1 MSMTGLDVF
10 DKTIHITNE
19 WLNDLMYEMNWTEK
33 HKAYSAMRVCL
44 HTLRDRLTVDEAT
57 HLGAQLPLLIRGV
70 YYEGWNPSAAPEKI
84 REKEDFLSR
93 IRESAKG
100 TDLEVEDAETT
111 TRAVFKLLFHR
122 ISEGEIQDI
131 KQMIPDALR
140 EFWPERM

>member
-33 HKAYSAMRVCL
+33 HKAYSAIRVCL
-44 HTLRDRLTVDEAT
+44 HALRDRLTVDEAT

-84 REKEDFLSR
+84 RDKEEFLYR

-100 TDLEVEDAETT
+100 TDLQVEDAETT

>member
-70 YYEGWNPSAAPEKI
+70 YY
-84 REKEDFLSR
+84 
-93 IRESAKG
+93 
-100 TDLEVEDAETT
+100 
-111 TRAVFKLLFHR
+111 
-122 ISEGEIQDI
+122 
-131 KQMIPDALR
+131 
-140 EFWPERM
+140 

>member
-44 HTLRDRLTVDEAT
+44 HTLRDRLTVDEAV
-57 HLGAQLPLLIRGV
+57 HLGAQLPLLIRGA
-70 YYEGWNPSAAPEKI
+70 YYEGWNPSTTPEKI
-84 REKEDFLSR
+84 RHKDEFLSLVQDA
-93 IRESAKG
+93 AKG
-100 TDLEVEDAETT
+100 SDLQTEDPETT

-131 KQMIPDALR
+131 KQMFPDELR
-140 EFWPERM
+140 ELWPERM